1 MSHAIAIRIK
11 KPYFLIKPLNLD
23 WNFNR
28 KILLVAF
35 SVLVLSLLS
44 VYIFQV
50 NKLTSDN
57 YSLDRQEKTLSALS
71 QENRTLEISS
81 NQMHSLENIGAL
93 AANFGFEKIN
103 DIHYIKVLGSSVA
116 AK

>member
-1 MSHAIAIRIK
+1 
-11 KPYFLIKPLNLD
+11 
-23 WNFNR
+23 
-28 KILLVAF
+28 LVAF
-35 SVLVLSLLS
+35 SVLVSSLLS

-57 YSLDRQEKTLSALS
+57 YLFGRQEKTLSALS
-71 QENRTLEISS
+71 QENRILEINS
-81 NQMHSLENIGAL
+81 NQMHSLENISIL